1 LLKISTLNKQKSY
14 EKNLNNKKS
23 ICKGSGNFI
32 LFLRIEISTCK
43 IIYIGFFFIKVLING
58 DELLILNAHVLNHLI
73 FMIKK
78 NIPFINTIIK
88 KNQLVQNKIT

>member
-1 LLKISTLNKQKSY
+1 MRKISIIKRAFARGV
-14 EKNLNNKKS
+14 
-23 ICKGSGNFI
+23 II
-32 LFLRIEISTCK
+32 LFYFCGLRYQFVK
-43 IIYIGFFFIKVLING
+43 LYIQAFFFIKVLING

-78 NIPFINTIIK
+78 KTIPFINTIIK

>member
-1 LLKISTLNKQKSY
+1 MR
-14 EKNLNNKKS
+14 KNLNHKKS

-32 LFLRIEISTCK
+32 LFLWIEISICK
-43 IIYIGFFFIKVLING
+43 IIYMGFFFIKVLING

-78 NIPFINTIIK
+78 TIPSINTIIK
-88 KNQLVQNKIT
+88 KIN